1 MQKSLRER
9 RALVRRDVFGAD
21 QCDVFAEPVG
31 HERAD
36 EVTGGVPGA
45 DDDDGTRGHVVA
57 VSRRARFE
65 RGVTSARRE
74 SRSDARARGEP
85 QARHS

>member
-65 RGVTSARRE
+65 RGSDERA
-74 SRSDARARGEP
+74 SRVAE
-85 QARHS
+85 